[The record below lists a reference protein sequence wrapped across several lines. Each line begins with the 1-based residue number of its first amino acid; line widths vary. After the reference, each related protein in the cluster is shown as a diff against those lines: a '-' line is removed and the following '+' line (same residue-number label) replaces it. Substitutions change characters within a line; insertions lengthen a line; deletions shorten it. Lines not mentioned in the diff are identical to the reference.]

1 MSAPCAGAGKL
12 TPSPPPAPCQPP
24 GDAQLRH
31 HVAAVGRGDGR
42 VPAGAGGP
50 QPRRVRSGLP
60 GRRRARRLRGPG
72 RHWCARNK
80 PAGGVGEVRH
90 ASTVAQTLT
99 PWPQAACAHHPF
111 PWVPL
116 HRPHL
121 GLPHGPQRARAG
133 GAREAAA
140 HGGLLAKRLHGES
153 RGRARPTYPC
163 HALGRPS
170 PIPRSATRL
179 PPPPP
184 PPPRPCAGG
193 HRQRRPQRA
202 RVGPAQKGVRLLHP
216 RAPLPGVGG
225 AVAAGRGPLPAERVV

>member
-1 MSAPCAGAGKL
+1 MLSGHMSAPCAGAGKL

-153 RGRARPTYPC
+153 RGRARPTYPGTPFP
-163 HALGRPS
+163 HPPARY
-170 PIPRSATRL
+170 RAAA

-184 PPPRPCAGG
+184 APVRRWPPAATTTACACGTCAK
-193 HRQRRPQRA
+193 R
-202 RVGPAQKGVRLLHP
+202 
-216 RAPLPGVGG
+216 RAPTASPRTAPWCRRCGG
-225 AVAAGRGPLPAERVV
+225 SRAGATSC